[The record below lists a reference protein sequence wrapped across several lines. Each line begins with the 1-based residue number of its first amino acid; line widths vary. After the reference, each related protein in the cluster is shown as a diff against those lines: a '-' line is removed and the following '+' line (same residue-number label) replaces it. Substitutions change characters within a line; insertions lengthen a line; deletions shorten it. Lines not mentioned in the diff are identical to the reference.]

1 MMNMYVKAFE
11 SYLKICERYEIE
23 TLNFDDFIKNLTKD
37 QLDEYSKLA
46 V

>member
-1 MMNMYVKAFE
+1 MMNMYDKAYE
-11 SYLKICERYEIE
+11 SYVKICERYEMESI
-23 TLNFDDFIKNLTKD
+23 NYDYFIKNLTKD

>member
-1 MMNMYVKAFE
+1 MMNNYDKAYD

-23 TLNFDDFIKNLTKD
+23 PINFYHFIKYLTND

>member
-1 MMNMYVKAFE
+1 MMNMYDKAYE
-11 SYLKICERYEIE
+11 SYLKICERYEMESI
-23 TLNFDDFIKNLTKD
+23 NFDHFIKNLTKD

>member
-1 MMNMYVKAFE
+1 MMNIYDKAYD
-11 SYLKICERYEIE
+11 SYLKICERHEIE
-23 TLNFDDFIKNLTKD
+23 SVNIDHFIKNLTKD

>member
-1 MMNMYVKAFE
+1 MMNIHDKAYE
-11 SYLKICERYEIE
+11 SYLKICERYGIE
-23 TLNFDDFIKNLTKD
+23 SINFDHFIKNLTKD

>member
-1 MMNMYVKAFE
+1 MNKYEKAYD
-11 SYLKICERYEIE
+11 SYLRICERYEMESID
-23 TLNFDDFIKNLTKD
+23 FDRFIKNLTND

>member
-1 MMNMYVKAFE
+1 MNMYVKAFE

>member
-1 MMNMYVKAFE
+1 MMNINDKAYE
-11 SYLKICERYEIE
+11 SYLKICERYEMESI
-23 TLNFDDFIKNLTKD
+23 NFDHFIKNLTKD

>member
-1 MMNMYVKAFE
+1 MMNMYVKAFQ

>member
-1 MMNMYVKAFE
+1 MNDHVKAYE
-11 SYLKICERYEIE
+11 SYVKICERHEIE
-23 TLNFDDFIKNLTKD
+23 SINIDLFIKNLTKD

>member
-1 MMNMYVKAFE
+1 MNIHDKAYE
-11 SYLKICERYEIE
+11 SYLKICKRYEIE
-23 TLNFDDFIKNLTKD
+23 SINFDHFIKNLTKD